1 MPNAFASGGESVC
14 VDHVVVTGAL
24 GRAGTW
30 AADRLAREGYQ
41 VTAVDLDHPG
51 WEIQARDHIDF
62 RAVDL
67 TDGGETYC
75 LLAELDPDAVVHYAA
90 LPTPTRHA
98 ASRVFET
105 NTMSTFNVLDA
116 AGRQGAQV
124 VWTSSESA
132 YGYPFQAEPTLPPEL
147 PITEDH
153 PLEPEDP
160 YGTSKAAGEEVAKM
174 VARRDGVDVVSLR
187 PSWVQYPGEYTCLG
201 ARDDL
206 AAGVGNF
213 WSYIDVRDLAS
224 AAVAAL
230 ETDVGGHEA
239 LNIAAA
245 DTYLEQPVIE
255 ACEAFFGEAPASS
268 LTGLESALSIDRARR
283 VIDWEPRYDWRN
295 SAVAAVETP
304 SLTA

>member
-1 MPNAFASGGESVC
+1 M
-14 VDHVVVTGAL
+14 DHIIVTGAL

-30 AADRLAREGYQ
+30 AADRLAREDYH

-51 WEIQARDHIDF
+51 WEVAAREHVDF

-67 TDGGETYC
+67 TDAGETYG
-75 LLAELDPDAVVHYAA
+75 LVAELEPDAVVHYAA
-90 LPTPTRHA
+90 LPAPTRHA

-105 NTMSTFNVLDA
+105 NTTSTFNVLDA

-132 YGYPFQAEPTLPPEL
+132 YGYPFREEPKLPPEL

-187 PSWVQYPGEYTCLG
+187 PSWVQYPGEYTCLENQ
-201 ARDDL
+201 DDL
-206 AAGVGNF
+206 SAGVGNF

-224 AAVAAL
+224 AVVDAL
-230 ETDVGGHEA
+230 ETDIGGHEA

-245 DTYLEQPVIE
+245 DTYLDQSVDE
-255 ACEAFFGEAPASS
+255 ACEAFFGEVPDSS
-268 LTGLESALSIDRARR
+268 IRGLESALSTDSARQ
-283 VIDWEPRYDWRN
+283 VIDWEPEFGCRN
-295 SAVAAVETP
+295 SGTDAVETP
-304 SLTA
+304 SLTE

>member
-1 MPNAFASGGESVC
+1 M
-14 VDHVVVTGAL
+14 DHIIVTGAL

-30 AADRLAREGYQ
+30 AADRLATEGYQ

-51 WEIQARDHIDF
+51 WGVPARDNVDF
-62 RAVDL
+62 RAADL
-67 TDGGETYC
+67 TDAGETYG
-75 LLAELDPDAVVHYAA
+75 LVAELEPDAVVHYAA

-98 ASRVFET
+98 ANRVFET
-105 NTMSTFNVLDA
+105 NTTSTFNVLDA

-132 YGYPFQAEPTLPPEL
+132 YGYPFREEPKLPPEL
-147 PITEDH
+147 PITEGH
-153 PLEPEDP
+153 TLEPEDP

-174 VARRDGVDVVSLR
+174 VARRDDVDVVSLR
-187 PSWVQYPGEYTCLG
+187 PSWVQYPGEYTCLEI
-201 ARDDL
+201 RDDL

-224 AAVAAL
+224 AAVDAL
-230 ETDVGGHEA
+230 EADVGGHEA

-245 DTYLEQPVIE
+245 DTYLDRPVTE
-255 ACEAFFGEAPASS
+255 ACEAFFGEAPDSS
-268 LTGLESALSIDRARR
+268 TRGLESALSTERARR
-283 VIDWEPRYDWRN
+283 VIDWEPQYDWQS
-295 SAVAAVETP
+295 SADADVETP

>member
-1 MPNAFASGGESVC
+1 M
-14 VDHVVVTGAL
+14 DHIVVTGAL

-30 AADRLAREGYQ
+30 AADRLAREGYH

-51 WEIQARDHIDF
+51 WEIEARDDVDF
-62 RAVDL
+62 RAADL
-67 TDGGETYC
+67 ADAGETYS
-75 LLAELDPDAVVHYAA
+75 LVAELEPDAIVHYAA
-90 LPTPTRHA
+90 LPAPTRHA

-105 NTMSTFNVLDA
+105 NTMSAFNVLDA
-116 AGRQGAQV
+116 AGRQDAQV

-132 YGYPFQAEPTLPPEL
+132 YGYPFREEPRLPPEL

-201 ARDDL
+201 VRDDL

-224 AAVAAL
+224 AVVDAL
-230 ETDVGGHEA
+230 ETDVGGHVA

-245 DTYLEQPVIE
+245 DTYLDQPVAE
-255 ACEAFFGEAPASS
+255 ACEAFFGETPESS
-268 LTGLESALSIDRARR
+268 LSDLESALSIDRARR
-283 VIDWEPRYDWRN
+283 VIDWEPQYDCRN
-295 SAVAAVETP
+295 SADADVETP